1 MQIWLNPDETTAAD
15 CLEMA
20 KHFEMKLEMKLLW
33 NSYETLNMFK
43 LGTVQQL
50 TKTDKSIHLNENK
63 NFNFR

>member
-1 MQIWLNPDETTAAD
+1 MQILLNPDETMAAD

-20 KHFEMKLEMKLLW
+20 KHFEMKLLW

-50 TKTDKSIHLNENK
+50 TKTDESIHLNENK